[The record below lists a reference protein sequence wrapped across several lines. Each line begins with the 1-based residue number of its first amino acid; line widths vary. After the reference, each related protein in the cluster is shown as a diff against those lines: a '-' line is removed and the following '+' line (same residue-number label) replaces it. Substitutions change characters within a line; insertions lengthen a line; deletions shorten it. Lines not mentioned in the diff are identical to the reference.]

1 VAREGAQAQP
11 QLSAKGH
18 PVGQRGVFTWVTIDT
33 FRSLFSMLP
42 DKMSSLVAARDE
54 LAATDVSTPR
64 LIAQVRDKA
73 LHYGVAIPL
82 LHHC

>member
-1 VAREGAQAQP
+1 
-11 QLSAKGH
+11 
-18 PVGQRGVFTWVTIDT
+18 
-33 FRSLFSMLP
+33 MLP